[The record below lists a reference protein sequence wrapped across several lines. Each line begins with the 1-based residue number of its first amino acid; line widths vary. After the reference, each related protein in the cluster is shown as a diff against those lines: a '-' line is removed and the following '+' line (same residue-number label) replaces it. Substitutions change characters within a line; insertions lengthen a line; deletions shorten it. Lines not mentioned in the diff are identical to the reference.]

1 MGVEEK
7 EGGDYG
13 IVCGKYNMFV
23 NGNLHSLK
31 LCKGSVFFSALVI
44 VDDCSLHQD
53 LT

>member
-1 MGVEEK
+1 MDVEK

-13 IVCGKYNMFV
+13 IVCSKYNVLV

-31 LCKGSVFFSALVI
+31 HCKGSVFFSVLVI
-44 VDDCSLHQD
+44 MDDCSPHQD